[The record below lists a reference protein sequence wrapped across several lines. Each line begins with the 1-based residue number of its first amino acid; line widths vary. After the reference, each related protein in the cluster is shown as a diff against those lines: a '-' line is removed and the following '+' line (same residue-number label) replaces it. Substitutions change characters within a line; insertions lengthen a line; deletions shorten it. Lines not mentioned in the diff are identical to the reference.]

1 MKKNIS
7 KAIFQK
13 MMKDMLTNVERRKN
27 TQLWKSLLGRVDF
40 IKNSIADLKE
50 SKGAQQNR
58 IEFLEI
64 ELAKARSEICQLHS
78 DILQVKKENRQ
89 LKEQANE
96 LRASLQAAHS
106 AVEKKQKMDG
116 KQTILFNLPDNEKF
130 SNETLCHLFA
140 ILHAKLKEAPKKSN
154 SPINRDFDV
163 IAGFIEANPE
173 AEKIFKQKQGEVK
186 ELMNFAKR
194 EEYLRS
200 PKAHKILKPFGMGVK
215 ECGNGHWR
223 AFFYNDDRY
232 LSSEAG
238 TGSKGCRG
246 GQNEATYF
254 IHAMLF

>member
-1 MKKNIS
+1 
-7 KAIFQK
+7 
-13 MMKDMLTNVERRKN
+13 MLTNVELHKN
-27 TQLWKSLLGRVDF
+27 LRLWNSLLGRVDF
-40 IKNSIADLKE
+40 IKTCIADLKE

-64 ELAKARSEICQLHS
+64 ELAKARGEICQLRS
-78 DILQVKKENRQ
+78 DIQQINKENRQ

-96 LRASLQAAHS
+96 LKASLHAAHS
-106 AVEKKQKMDG
+106 AVEKKQKMEG
-116 KQTILFNLPDNEKF
+116 KQTILLNLPDNEKF

-163 IAGFIEANPE
+163 ISGFIDANPE

-194 EEYLRS
+194 EEYIRS
-200 PKAHKILKPFGMGVK
+200 QKAQKILKAFGMGVK

-223 AFFYNDDRY
+223 AYFCNDDRY

-238 TGSKGCRG
+238 TGGKGCRG
-246 GQNEATYF
+246 GQNEAAYF